1 MVSDSRR
8 KITVPVLWT
17 IIVVLVVLL
26 GGAFYLLTKPGSDA
40 NEGSNT
46 AGDETSEP
54 ADSDDDGE
62 SEVGDEDDLEPTPE
76 TTTGPLRAKLSDAID
91 DFHVGSWVE
100 SEGLIDAGAEEAY
113 EGFYTA
119 VDADLK
125 DDDEETS
132 EPVLIAA
139 GRWDA
144 AEDVEEWLESVDED
158 NPVIPAELVASG
170 SVPGVDDETVGEY
183 RYFEAP
189 DGTEGGVVWQNRD
202 LGLILIGQPETVET
216 IFTQLPL

>member
-1 MVSDSRR
+1 MSDSRR

-26 GGAFYLLTKPGSDA
+26 GAAFYLLTKPGSAPD
-40 NEGSNT
+40 NGTTT

-54 ADSDDDGE
+54 ADGDDETETDAD
-62 SEVGDEDDLEPTPE
+62 DEDDSQAAPE

-91 DFHVGSWVE
+91 EFHVGSWVE
-100 SEGLIDAGAEEAY
+100 SEGLIEAGAEEAY
-113 EGFYTA
+113 EGFYTS
-119 VDADLK
+119 VDADVK
-125 DDDEETS
+125 DDDEETP
-132 EPVLIAA
+132 EPALIAA
-139 GRWDA
+139 GRWDS
-144 AEDVEEWLESVDED
+144 AEDVEEWLETVDED
-158 NPVIPAELVASG
+158 NPVIPAELIVSG